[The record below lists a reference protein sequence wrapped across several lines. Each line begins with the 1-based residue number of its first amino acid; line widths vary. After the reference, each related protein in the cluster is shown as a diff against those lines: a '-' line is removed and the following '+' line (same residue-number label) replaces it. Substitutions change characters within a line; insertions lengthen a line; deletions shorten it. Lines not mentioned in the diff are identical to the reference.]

1 MSDTASLRLPNCG
14 LMTIFTY
21 SAGYPVYRMNS
32 TDRRSFL
39 KAAGLTGTGLFLGF
53 SATANGT
60 TKLLNLGLADPKA
73 VLSVE
78 LHPFIIINNAG
89 GITLINHRPDMG
101 QGSWQAVPTLIAEEL
116 EVDMDQI
123 TIQQSDGA
131 EKYGS
136 QFAVGSGTIRSEW
149 TRLRQA
155 GAAARE
161 MLRQAAAT
169 RWNAPLAE
177 CYAQSATI
185 KHRPSGRSLTYAELV
200 EEASKLPV
208 PKTPALKAK
217 KDFTLLGTSV
227 RRPDI
232 PAKSSGKAIYTMDVK
247 LPGMLYASIAHSP
260 VIHGKIK
267 SIDDT
272 QALKVP
278 GVTAVVKTE
287 RPIPHGNA
295 EAVAVVATSYWA
307 ALKGRR
313 ALIVD
318 WETADYE
325 TTMTTA
331 RFVADLRAAAGK
343 PSATYSKTG
352 DVNAAYDAAPT
363 KLEALYETP
372 FLAHAPMEPEVAI
385 AHVKADGT
393 CELWASVQGPDMAKR
408 QAAEYLKIPAD
419 KVTVHM
425 PFLGG
430 GFGRKGSFDFMLE
443 AINISRQVHAPV
455 KVTWTREDDIT
466 QGPFRSG
473 MLSAMRGGIDAKGQ
487 LSAFEHT
494 FIGESLVRQ
503 VFKAPLGNKP
513 DGIAG
518 EGISAKDSPYAF
530 PNAHIGFINVKTD
543 IPITF
548 WRSVYASTSIFG
560 HESFLDELA
569 HATKK
574 DPLTL
579 RLELLKNQDD
589 EVTVRFANVLN
600 TLQQKADWNKPLP
613 PGQGKGI
620 AISRAFESICAH
632 AVFVSVN
639 NNVVKIDRIVTVL
652 DCGMYVNP
660 DNVRAQTEGNIVMGI
675 TAATKKGITF
685 TKGRADQSNFDTY
698 PVLRMGEMPPVTI
711 HLIENEAAPGGV
723 GEPGLPPLA
732 PALCNAIFNATGH
745 RIRTLP
751 FDMDK
756 VVAYRSTTK

>member
-1 MSDTASLRLPNCG
+1 MKPLA
-14 LMTIFTY
+14 
-21 SAGYPVYRMNS
+21 
-32 TDRRSFL
+32 RRSFL
-39 KAAGLTGTGLFLGF
+39 TAAGLTGAGLFLGF
-53 SATANGT
+53 SATSKGVARLVNM
-60 TKLLNLGLADPKA
+60 GLIDPKTA
-73 VLSVE
+73 VSVE
-78 LHPFIIINNAG
+78 LHPFIIITNTG

-131 EKYGS
+131 KKYGS

-169 RWNAPLAE
+169 RWNAPLEE

-200 EEASKLPV
+200 EEASKLPA
-208 PKTPALKAK
+208 PKAPALKAK
-217 KDFTLLGTSV
+217 KDFKLLGTSV

-247 LPGMLYASIAHSP
+247 LPGMLYASVAHSP

-267 SIDDT
+267 AIDDAN
-272 QALKVP
+272 ALKVP
-278 GVTAVVKTE
+278 GVTAVVRTE
-287 RPIPHGNA
+287 RPMPLGNA
-295 EAVAVVATSYWA
+295 EAVAVVATNYWA
-307 ALKGRR
+307 ALKGRK
-313 ALIVD
+313 ALNVSWD
-318 WETADYE
+318 
-325 TTMTTA
+325 TTGYDDMTTA
-331 RFVADLRAAAGK
+331 RFVADLRAATGK

-352 DVNAAYDAAPT
+352 DVATAFDAAPT
-363 KLEALYETP
+363 RLEARYETP

-393 CELWASVQGPDMAKR
+393 CELWASVQGPDMAKM
-408 QAAEYLKIPAD
+408 QAAQYLNIPAE
-419 KVTVHM
+419 KVTMHM

-443 AINISRQVHAPV
+443 AINISKQVKAPV
-455 KVTWTREDDIT
+455 KLIWTREDDIT
-466 QGPFRSG
+466 QGPYRSG
-473 MLSAMRGGIDAKGQ
+473 MLSALRGGIDTHGQ
-487 LSAFEHT
+487 VSAFEHT

-503 VFKAPLGNKP
+503 VFKAPLGDKP
-513 DGIAG
+513 DQIAG

-560 HESFLDELA
+560 HESFMDELA
-569 HATKK
+569 HASNK
-574 DPLTL
+574 DPIAM
-579 RLELLKNQDD
+579 RLGLLKNQDD
-589 EVTVRFANVLN
+589 EVTRRFANVLT
-600 TLQQKADWNKPLP
+600 TLQQKADWTKPLKA
-613 PGQGKGI
+613 GQGKGI

-632 AVFVSVN
+632 AVFVSVKN
-639 NNVVKIDRIVTVL
+639 NAVKIDRIVTVL

-685 TKGRADQSNFDTY
+685 TKGHADQSNFDTY
-698 PVLRMGEMPPVTI
+698 PVLRIGEMPPVAI
-711 HLIENEAAPGGV
+711 HLIENEDAPGGV

-756 VVAYRSTTK
+756 VVA